1 MIEEKNQTANKQ
13 KAELPK
19 IFLILRIV
27 ALILFITGVTLV
39 VLACTAFATYDDFF
53 GLEPSFGCLVPGV
66 VCVFFAIPC
75 TVIGFLPSINKVAIK
90 TSKYIQ
96 ESNKEDLTDLMST
109 GMGIGINAT
118 SQAINKNEDDIR
130 NIADK
135 GADIMSGPVETLSRS
150 VGRGF
155 REGYATADTM
165 FCKHC
170 GATID
175 RDSKFCSECGGQQ

>member
-1 MIEEKNQTANKQ
+1 MIEEKNQTANKE
-13 KAELPK
+13 KAKLPK
-19 IFLILRIV
+19 IFLVLRFV
-27 ALILFITGVTLV
+27 ALGLFITGVTLI

-53 GLEPSFGCLVPGV
+53 GLEPALGILLPGI

-75 TVIGFLPSINKVAIK
+75 TIIGFMPSINKVAIK

-96 ESNKEDLTDLMST
+96 ESNREDLTDLMST
-109 GMGIGINAT
+109 GMGIGIDAT
-118 SQAINKNEDDIR
+118 SQAINENEDDLR
-130 NIADK
+130 TIADK
-135 GADIMSGPVETLSRS
+135 GADIMSGPIETISRS

-155 REGYATADTM
+155 SEGFATADTM

-175 RDSKFCSECGGQQ
+175 RDSKFCSECGGKQ